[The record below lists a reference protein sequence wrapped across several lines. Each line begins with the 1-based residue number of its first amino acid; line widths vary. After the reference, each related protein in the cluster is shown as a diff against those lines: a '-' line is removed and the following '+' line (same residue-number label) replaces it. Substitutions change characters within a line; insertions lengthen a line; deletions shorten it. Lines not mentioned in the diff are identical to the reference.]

1 VTRDELEHL
10 LRSAS
15 QIAEEP
21 DVIVVGS
28 QPILGS
34 YPEPGT
40 VDGR

>member
-1 VTRDELEHL
+1 VTRDELEPL
-10 LRSAS
+10 MRAAS
-15 QIAEEP
+15 QLGEEP